1 MAVEKTK
8 NDQNPSVSNLLL
20 LFFFQVEKI
29 NLEKINFLTYEMS
42 GTFYMSRHTMSR
54 HMICPVT
61 NSMCATF
68 YVSRTNHM

>member
-42 GTFYMSRHTMSR
+42 GTFYMSRH
-54 HMICPVT
+54 MICPVT